1 MKSIDL
7 ISKKI
12 IWLKKNDAGEEME
25 NKVALIKMP
34 MVTMYINSFE
44 TDSLGV
50 RWIRQIKEIEKNLL
64 NKFHTQAVNK
74 YLRNLYDV
82 KIEEMFTIKE
92 STVAIFHCEDF
103 TGFIEIPKIVY
114 DNYFISKSFHLKPVF
129 TWLQSEFDFY
139 LLGLSKKQIKLFK
152 GSVVGLEL
160 EKEWSIAEKEEEN
173 KKSEN
178 WENFFRVTENE
189 LNKIFSQNRTP
200 VILAGVKEHIAFYK
214 KINRD
219 QDLVMMSVYG
229 SINTKSAHE
238 LKASAL
244 KILNDIFEMNKK
256 SIVDKFIEL
265 KETNQATDEITLVT
279 QNAIKGNVK
288 ILAIAEDRN
297 LWGRINMFEGKVN
310 LSREGASQFNDDL
323 LDDLAEVVLSRGG
336 KVLALKQVE
345 MPTKSPL
352 FAIL

>member
-7 ISKKI
+7 IANKLV
-12 IWLKKNDAGEEME
+12 WLKKNEVGSEME
-25 NKVALIKMP
+25 NRVALIKMP
-34 MVTMYINSFE
+34 MITMYLNAFE
-44 TDSLGV
+44 FDSVEIRWV
-50 RWIRQIKEIEKNLL
+50 RQLKEIEKNLL
-64 NKFHTQAVNK
+64 NKFHTQAVNSYMK
-74 YLRNLYDV
+74 NLFELKVDQ
-82 KIEEMFTIKE
+82 MFSGNQ
-92 STVAIFHCEDF
+92 STVAIFHCDDF
-103 TGFIEIPKIVY
+103 TGFIEIPKIVH
-114 DNYFISKSFHLKPVF
+114 DSFFISKSFHLKPVF

-160 EKEWSIAEKEEEN
+160 EKEWSVSDSDLDN

-178 WENFFRVTENE
+178 WENFFRKTENE
-189 LNKIFSQNRTP
+189 LNKIFIKNRTP
-200 VILAGVKEHIAFYK
+200 VILAGVKEHVAFYK

-229 SINTKSAHE
+229 SINGKSSQE
-238 LKASAL
+238 LKSSAL
-244 KILNDIFEMNKK
+244 KILNDIFEINKK
-256 SIVDKFIEL
+256 SVIEKFLEL
-265 KETNQATDEITLVT
+265 KENNQASDEITLVT